1 MAKAKKVE
9 AAEET
14 PVKKVSPKTAK
25 KAEAP
30 APAPAEKKA
39 KAKEQADDNQ
49 IHLKDLCEKYGVNP
63 RDARIKLRKTLE
75 RGEGARWS
83 WDEDDDEVDQVKEIL
98 KQMAD
103 RKAGKDEE
111 EEAPAKAKGKKVA
124 KDEAPAPKKAAKK
137 VRAKVQDED
146 EDEDE
151 D

>member
-14 PVKKVSPKTAK
+14 PVKKVSPKTSK

-30 APAPAEKKA
+30 APAPAKKA
-39 KAKEQADDNQ
+39 KAEPADDNL

-124 KDEAPAPKKAAKK
+124 KEETPAPKKAAKK
-137 VRAKVQDED
+137 SKAKAQAEDKDED
-146 EDEDE
+146 EDD
-151 D
+151 